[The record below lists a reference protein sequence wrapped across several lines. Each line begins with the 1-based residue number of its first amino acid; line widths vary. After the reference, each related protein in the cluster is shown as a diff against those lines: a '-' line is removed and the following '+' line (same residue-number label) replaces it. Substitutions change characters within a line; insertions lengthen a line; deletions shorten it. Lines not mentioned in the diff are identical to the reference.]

1 MNLLYQPKL
10 ASKYTTIDGGSHMY
24 IILMSNEK
32 RFEKA
37 EIIDTLII
45 IKSNEMKT
53 VWGCTIGDWR
63 YRQKG

>member
-1 MNLLYQPKL
+1 ME
-10 ASKYTTIDGGSHMY
+10 GRSHMD

-37 EIIDTLII
+37 EITDTLII

-53 VWGCTIGDWR
+53 V
-63 YRQKG
+63 